1 MLLPPKD
8 YAPLKPLALMGIIW
22 IIPSILFYLLSYTD
36 TGKIFSSQLLSFI
49 VIVFFVLLLSTIMAV
64 FFKFEKNT
72 LYDNGN
78 LRRNL
83 LVILT
88 IVRLLVFQIEN
99 EGSFIGVL
107 AGIVGTTTLILI
119 SCLVG
124 SYLSQA
130 INRLSE
136 LIPVC
141 SVAFTVDLYSVL
153 NGPSKEIALQ
163 IKDFYIN
170 GAIGQVPY
178 ADIILLKIANPSAE
192 YLTPIFG
199 VSDWIFVVFITSVM
213 LKFEIPDSILG
224 KDIKDIV
231 SSTSKQFYF
240 PIVSFAL
247 LVSIF
252 TAYILNIF
260 IPALP
265 VIIVI
270 ILPWLIVKNRNL
282 LKLKA
287 TDCYL
292 SLAPPLIAG
301 MTLFLST

>member
-1 MLLPPKD
+1 MLLPPKY
-8 YAPLKPLALMGIIW
+8 YAPLKPLALMSIIW
-22 IIPSILFYLLSYTD
+22 ILPSILFHLLSYTNI
-36 TGKIFSSQLLSFI
+36 GKIFSSQLLSFV
-49 VIVFFVLLLSTIMAV
+49 VIVFFVLLLSTIMAI

-88 IVRLLVFQIEN
+88 IVRLLIFQIEN

-163 IKDFYIN
+163 IKDFYSN
-170 GAIGQVPY
+170 GAIGQVPN
-178 ADIILLKIANPSAE
+178 ADIILLKIANPSVE

-199 VSDWIFVVFITSVM
+199 VSDWIFVIFITSVM
-213 LKFEIPDSILG
+213 LKFQIPDSILG

-231 SSTSKQFYF
+231 SSTNKQFYF

-252 TAYILNIF
+252 TAYILNVF

-270 ILPWLIVKNRNL
+270 VLPWLVVKNRDL
-282 LKLKA
+282 IKLKA

-292 SLAPPLIAG
+292 SLTPPLIAII
-301 MTLFLST
+301 FLLAPD